1 MASEFLSH
9 CNLNAPKRTL
19 AYVCFGSTSVLV
31 PILSIRVVALIL
43 NPELEMKIVLGTLMT
58 FVLIGAI
65 HADEGGKPIPSSVI
79 SDPAPDPA
87 HPPHSAQVLVPSHG
101 LGMNAL
107 FYLAGGV
114 GPHPTV
120 VLLHGFPGNEQNLD
134 LAQAIRRAGWNVL
147 TLHYRGAWGSPG
159 IFSIHNVLEDANAAV
174 TFVRRPDIAKKFDID
189 THRIVLGG
197 HSMGGFA
204 SASHA
209 RTDEHLLGV
218 FLIDAWNVGNTGD
231 EFAKVSGPARAA
243 LVKKEFDDIGNSL
256 HGATAMS
263 TAAEVSVHRKDWN
276 FLSWAKDLT
285 RCPLLVIGAS
295 KAGGEENRQLAE
307 AVTRDG
313 CKVTAVT
320 IQTDHS
326 FQDNRIALAAEVVDW
341 LQKLP
346 N

>member
-1 MASEFLSH
+1 M
-9 CNLNAPKRTL
+9 K
-19 AYVCFGSTSVLV
+19 SVF
-31 PILSIRVVALIL
+31 
-43 NPELEMKIVLGTLMT
+43 GTLMM
-58 FVLIGAI
+58 FALIGATY
-65 HADEGGKPIPSSVI
+65 ADDGAKPIPSSVI
-79 SDPAPDPA
+79 SDPAPDPVN
-87 HPPHSAQVLVPSHG
+87 PPHSAQVLVPSHG
-101 LGMNAL
+101 MGMNAL

-159 IFSIHNVLEDANAAV
+159 IFSIHNVLEDADAAV
-174 TFVRRPDIAKKFDID
+174 AFVRRPDVAQKYGID
-189 THRIVLGG
+189 TRRIVLGG

-209 RTDEHLLGV
+209 RTDERLIGV
-218 FLIDAWNVGNTGD
+218 FLIDAWNVGTTGE

-243 LVKKEFDDIGNSL
+243 LIKKEFDDIGNSL

-263 TAAEVSVHRKDWN
+263 TAAEVLAHRTDWN

-285 RCPLLVIGAS
+285 RFPLLVIGAS

-307 AVTRDG
+307 AVIRDG
-313 CKVTAVT
+313 GKVTAVT
-320 IQTDHS
+320 LLSDHS
-326 FQDNRIALAAEVVDW
+326 FQDHRIALAVEVVDW

-346 N
+346 NR